1 MARKRTSTAA
11 EETSATV
18 PAVSAAAAL
27 VAPGQVS
34 GGAPLAGSLA
44 APHPALIALVRL
56 LARQA
61 AQAEVAAQIAA
72 QLPED

>member
-1 MARKRTSTAA
+1 MARKRNTSSK
-11 EETSATV
+11 EKPAT
-18 PAVSAAAAL
+18 AL
-27 VAPGQVS
+27 VATPAAAPVTPGQVS
-34 GGAPLAGSLA
+34 SGAPLAEWPA
-44 APHPALIALVRL
+44 APHPSLIALVRL